1 MKAEDKII
9 QAAYKVYYQ
18 DASATFD
25 KIAEEAGVSRMT
37 IHRKFPKREA
47 LVLAACRK
55 LFQEGSQLLDLAYE
69 AEKTS
74 MDRLKFFVVQSVKKR
89 LNYHFVYQFQEFHE
103 LMDHDDC
110 TAFYSKME
118 QLYQNLKTEG
128 HISSSVPEAWFFHM
142 FDAVM
147 MTAWHTYEHGC
158 VAPNDIPKLA
168 WQSFL
173 GSVCASTSKSLLP

>member
-9 QAAYKVYYQ
+9 QAAFKIYYQ
-18 DASATFD
+18 DASASFD

-47 LVLAACRK
+47 LIIAACRK
-55 LFQEGSQLLDLAYE
+55 LFQEGSQILEEALE

-74 MDRLKFFVVQSVKKR
+74 IEQLKSFVVRSVKNR
-89 LNYHFVYQFQEFHE
+89 LNYHFVYQFQEIHH
-103 LMDHDDC
+103 LMDHEDC
-110 TAFYSKME
+110 TAFYNKLE
-118 QLYQNLKTEG
+118 KLYQNLKEEK
-128 HISSSVPEAWFFHM
+128 HIANSVTEAWFFHM

-173 GSVCASTSKSLLP
+173 GSVSPSTSSQ